1 MGGKKTKLLPIE
13 FIGTSHNS
21 HIFRE
26 SSIYY
31 VLYHIFRHFRSP
43 SPLLAK
49 FALLW
54 PPPLPPIRDYVIHE
68 CSLVNSLTKF
78 LHTLKR
84 LLGGSNAYYEI
95 GIHEYLIHD
104 FKSGLSCHK
113 RTLSQGPLEKLTEHS
128 KLHMTTWENER
139 RDDDFKLDNL
149 SRILYQI
156 CIFGL

>member
-1 MGGKKTKLLPIE
+1 MYLIKILG
-13 FIGTSHNS
+13 
-21 HIFRE
+21 IFDP
-26 SSIYY
+26 
-31 VLYHIFRHFRSP
+31 P
-43 SPLLAK
+43 SPLLTNSV
-49 FALLW
+49 LLW
-54 PPPLPPIRDYVIHE
+54 PPLPPISDYVIHG
-68 CSLVNSLTKF
+68 CSLVNSSTKF

-139 RDDDFKLDNL
+139 RADNFQLDNL
-149 SRILYQI
+149 SRTRNQALRAWFENSRYWGWIEAESHNWSHFLVN
-156 CIFGL
+156 LW